1 MGLKNSHPPEP
12 TTRAPTA
19 LPPLRGRVRPVA
31 VEQDGKR
38 PVGRRIVRLRQVRLH
53 PAAVLGAVVPV
64 EVAPAGA
71 RAVGLRRAGVH
82 ARVHARDLDAAHV
95 DGLVA
100 REVDAAVLLEPLR
113 IGVGRVQRVVGPRA
127 GDVGLV
133 RRRGGGGG
141 G

>member
-1 MGLKNSHPPEP
+1 M
-12 TTRAPTA
+12 
-19 LPPLRGRVRPVA
+19 
-31 VEQDGKR
+31 
-38 PVGRRIVRLRQVRLH
+38 RLRQVRLH

-113 IGVGRVQRVVGPRA
+113 VVGVGRVQRVVGPRA

-133 RRRGGGGG
+133 RRRGGRGGG
-141 G
+141 